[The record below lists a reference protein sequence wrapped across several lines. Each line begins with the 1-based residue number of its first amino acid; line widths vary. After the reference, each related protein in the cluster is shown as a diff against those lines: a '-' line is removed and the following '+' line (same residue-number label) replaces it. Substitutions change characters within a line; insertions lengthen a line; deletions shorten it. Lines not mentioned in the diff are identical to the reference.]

1 MQANVS
7 GMRVSVIIPTYNG
20 AHKILHALRAVEQQT
35 ARPDEVIVV
44 IDGST
49 DQTAA
54 LIRAERFDFDSLQ
67 LIEHANQGRARTRN
81 AGAGAAR
88 GELLV
93 FFDDDMRPLPHC
105 LAEHLHHHQ
114 QHPEGTIAVGTQV
127 EDFAKTNTDF
137 LRYKGELSRKW
148 MHKYA
153 TARTVKMAPDQPFI
167 TAANFSLPRS
177 VFEQLGGFEP
187 TLTDAEDFD
196 LAMRASEAG
205 RAIYF
210 LNQAEAWHDD
220 LVSCATYIRRL
231 REHGREN
238 KTLVAL
244 RPAMLAKYAQSLFLP
259 PTGLKKQIFK
269 LFTHSAW
276 VPLIDSERLTYLL
289 PKAVRYQVY
298 GLVITAQGVYFT
310 NH

>member
-1 MQANVS
+1 MT
-7 GMRVSVIIPTYNG
+7 VSVIIPTYNG
-20 AHKILHALRAVEQQT
+20 AHKILNVLRAIEQQT
-35 ARPDEVIVV
+35 IRPEEVIVI

-54 LIRAERFDFDSLQ
+54 LIRAESFNFISLRLVEQ
-67 LIEHANQGRARTRN
+67 ANQGRARTRN
-81 AGAGAAR
+81 AGAEAAR

-114 QHPEGTIAVGTQV
+114 QHSEGSVAVGTQL

-148 MHKYA
+148 MQKYTA
-153 TARTVKMAPDQPFI
+153 ARTVKMAVDQPFI
-167 TAANFSLPRS
+167 TAANFSLPQQ
-177 VFEQLGGFEP
+177 VFKQLGGFEA

-205 RAIYF
+205 VAIYF
-210 LNQAEAWHDD
+210 LSNAEAWHDD
-220 LVSCATYIRRL
+220 LVNCASYIRRL

-238 KTLVAL
+238 KTLSAL
-244 RPAMLAKYAQSLFLP
+244 RPAMLAKYRQSLSP
-259 PTGLKKQIFK
+259 APAGLKRQIMALFK
-269 LFTHSAW
+269 HAGW
-276 VPLIDSERLTYLL
+276 VQLIDSGRLSRLL
-289 PKAVRYQVY
+289 PKPLRYKLYDV
-298 GLVITAQGVYFT
+298 VTTAQGVCFT
-310 NH
+310 DA

>member
-1 MQANVS
+1 MT
-7 GMRVSVIIPTYNG
+7 VSVIIPTYNG
-20 AHKILHALRAVEQQT
+20 AHKILNALRAVAQQT

-44 IDGST
+44 IDGSK
-49 DQTAA
+49 DHTAT
-54 LIRAERFDFDSLQ
+54 LIQAENFDFESLR
-67 LIEHANQGRARTRN
+67 LIEHPNQGRARTRN
-81 AGAGAAR
+81 AGAQAAR
-88 GELLV
+88 AELLV
-93 FFDDDMRPLPHC
+93 FFDDDMRPLPPC
-105 LAEHLHHHQ
+105 LAEHLRHHQ

-127 EDFAKTNTDF
+127 EDFAKTTTDF

-148 MHKYA
+148 MQKYA
-153 TARTVKMAPDQPFI
+153 AGRAVKMAADQPFI
-167 TAANFSLPRS
+167 TAANFSLPQQ

-238 KTLVAL
+238 KTLAAL
-244 RPAMLAKYAQSLFLP
+244 RPDMLAKYARSLPAP
-259 PTGLKKQIFK
+259 PLGLKKQ
-269 LFTHSAW
+269 LFSLFAHPAW
-276 VPLIDSERLTYLL
+276 VELIDSGRWNYLL
-289 PKAVRYQVY
+289 PKALRYKVY
-298 GLVITAQGVYFT
+298 DAVTTAQGVYFT
-310 NH
+310 GP